1 MNLRS
6 CSALM
11 VTRSISRCCAQS
23 KLQLAVQRGLVTEI
37 AVSALLATEDVTQQ
51 AVPQAAISVGEAF
64 SRMQMGSDKELMVA
78 LVEMLQSPHSLPPP
92 AQDDMP
98 DSIPVSATVGLIM
111 QHREVDIDAT
121 NESGFIGRTVVRVP
135 GLLTEQKVYCFTD
148 SQCAG
153 PKNAE
158 HNNGTCGAGG
168 RCICP
173 LPWGGARCDRRLEC
187 RWYHRLNGWQVSGCT
202 LKQNVSFD
210 PTDLVARPF
219 VCDCAVVGS
228 LEVLVVEAA
237 AIPRQPASLWMV
249 NPIDLGSLG
258 AILASSSR
266 YYTVWIVLGIID
278 GIWLLVV
285 LFTCLRSDE
294 AKIRRAHRVHDF
306 WREQHENRVKHIRYT
321 LRERIWANMKTE
333 HSSLKCIYMKF
344 GVEKDPSLIMTG
356 AQKATVVYIVVLFE
370 ALILSMIMET
380 MDEDDY
386 AEASFVEILIQEV
399 IMAIFCAIL
408 CEPALGVM
416 NALFEKSQ
424 RVTNFHERFDEG
436 SLTTALVRTSLI
448 GLLQNGEMHQF
459 FTKWYTQLETIRVDE
474 IRTKLLDARGARN
487 HELLHNGFSRAEGA
501 TSSFAD
507 MSALVRC
514 LDAWRTQ
521 IAIMDATLTSTT
533 ILNKVLETATPGLE
547 ELPADSI
554 AHVMPLS
561 SPVAMNNEQ
570 QELPS
575 DNTNDDA
582 GQQSRVA
589 FVVGDEINQLH
600 ELPSHDGDAGQR
612 YRVALSTSVP
622 IARTS
627 STITRKVLLLRQR
640 SRKSDAGLRSAK
652 VMPSEPP
659 APDNVVALPKEADAA
674 PKVKKPGVCKQ
685 VCASLWFW
693 RIFPWAFTLVASLTL
708 HFWTIV
714 YSSSSFA
721 FSSTLTASWLQMLI
735 MSIVI
740 NVVIV
745 EAVLIAVATI
755 MTTLAAHR
763 LPKLLRR
770 ITPILCCVETC
781 MPPEW
786 EYKDH
791 DADEFEELSMQS
803 SKRKKLKLA
812 SEVKA
817 EEAEHKGKRAS
828 VTVAA
833 LPVAALPAA
842 PQPAHSRVGEG
853 TGSNEGTAKA
863 DKDPPP
869 PTEHVVADSVFSIV
883 AGPRADSISIAA
895 LSKWL
900 IQRGDIPLDKIQA
913 LFSAM
918 DTDGNGSIDRQEWRV
933 GFTAGLVQ
941 ND

>member
-1 MNLRS
+1 
-6 CSALM
+6 
-11 VTRSISRCCAQS
+11 
-23 KLQLAVQRGLVTEI
+23 
-37 AVSALLATEDVTQQ
+37 
-51 AVPQAAISVGEAF
+51 
-64 SRMQMGSDKELMVA
+64 
-78 LVEMLQSPHSLPPP
+78 
-92 AQDDMP
+92 MP
-98 DSIPVSATVGLIM
+98 
-111 QHREVDIDAT
+111 
-121 NESGFIGRTVVRVP
+121 N
-135 GLLTEQKVYCFTD
+135 
-148 SQCAG
+148 
-153 PKNAE
+153 
-158 HNNGTCGAGG
+158 
-168 RCICP
+168 
-173 LPWGGARCDRRLEC
+173 
-187 RWYHRLNGWQVSGCT
+187 
-202 LKQNVSFD
+202 
-210 PTDLVARPF
+210 
-219 VCDCAVVGS
+219 
-228 LEVLVVEAA
+228 
-237 AIPRQPASLWMV
+237 
-249 NPIDLGSLG
+249 
-258 AILASSSR
+258 
-266 YYTVWIVLGIID
+266 
-278 GIWLLVV
+278 
-285 LFTCLRSDE
+285 
-294 AKIRRAHRVHDF
+294 
-306 WREQHENRVKHIRYT
+306 
-321 LRERIWANMKTE
+321 
-333 HSSLKCIYMKF
+333 
-344 GVEKDPSLIMTG
+344 
-356 AQKATVVYIVVLFE
+356 
-370 ALILSMIMET
+370 
-380 MDEDDY
+380 
-386 AEASFVEILIQEV
+386 SFVEILIQEV
-399 IMAIFCAIL
+399 IMAIGCAIL

-474 IRTKLLDARGARN
+474 IRTKLLDVRGARN
-487 HELLHNGFSRAEGA
+487 HELLHNGLSRAEGA
-501 TSSFAD
+501 SSSFAD

-521 IAIMDATLTSTT
+521 IATTDATLTSTSS
-533 ILNKVLETATPGLE
+533 LNKVLETATPGFSCPDWRIE
-547 ELPADSI
+547 SAGNTPPQELPADST

-575 DNTNDDA
+575 DKINDDA
-582 GQQSRVA
+582 GQQRRIA

-600 ELPSHDGDAGQR
+600 ELPSQNCDAGQR
-612 YRVALSTSVP
+612 NRVALSTSVL
-622 IARTS
+622 IARTRG
-627 STITRKVLLLRQR
+627 TITRKVLLVRQR
-640 SRKSDAGLRSAK
+640 SRKSDGGLRSAK
-652 VMPSEPP
+652 VMPSGPP

-674 PKVKKPGVCKQ
+674 PKVKKSGVCKQ

-693 RIFPWAFTLVASLTL
+693 RIFPWAFTLVVSLAL

-714 YSSSSFA
+714 YSSYSFA
-721 FSSTLTASWLQMLI
+721 FSSRLTASWLQMLI

-863 DKDPPP
+863 GKGPPP

>member
-1 MNLRS
+1 M
-6 CSALM
+6 CALM

-37 AVSALLATEDVTQQ
+37 AVSALLATEDATQQ

-98 DSIPVSATVGLIM
+98 DSMPVSATVGLIM

-474 IRTKLLDARGARN
+474 IRTKLLDVRGARN
-487 HELLHNGFSRAEGA
+487 HELLHNGLSRAEGA
-501 TSSFAD
+501 SSSFAD

-521 IAIMDATLTSTT
+521 IATTDATLTSTSS
-533 ILNKVLETATPGLE
+533 LNKVLETATPGFSCPDWRIE
-547 ELPADSI
+547 SAGNTPPQELPADST

-575 DNTNDDA
+575 DKINDDA
-582 GQQSRVA
+582 GQQRRIA

-600 ELPSHDGDAGQR
+600 ELPSQNCDAGQR
-612 YRVALSTSVP
+612 NRVALSTSVL
-622 IARTS
+622 IARTRG
-627 STITRKVLLLRQR
+627 TITRKVLLVRQR
-640 SRKSDAGLRSAK
+640 SRKSDGGLRSAK
-652 VMPSEPP
+652 VMPSGPP

-674 PKVKKPGVCKQ
+674 PKVKKSGVCKQ

-693 RIFPWAFTLVASLTL
+693 RIFPWAFTLVVSLAL

-714 YSSSSFA
+714 YSSYSFA
-721 FSSTLTASWLQMLI
+721 FSSRLTASWLQMLI
-735 MSIVI
+735 MTIVI

-745 EAVLIAVATI
+745 EAVLIAVVTI
-755 MTTLAAHR
+755 VTTLAAHR
-763 LPKLLRR
+763 LPKLVRR

-791 DADEFEELSMQS
+791 DADDFEELSMQS

-812 SEVKA
+812 SE
-817 EEAEHKGKRAS
+817 
-828 VTVAA
+828 
-833 LPVAALPAA
+833 
-842 PQPAHSRVGEG
+842 
-853 TGSNEGTAKA
+853 
-863 DKDPPP
+863 
-869 PTEHVVADSVFSIV
+869 I
-883 AGPRADSISIAA
+883 
-895 LSKWL
+895 
-900 IQRGDIPLDKIQA
+900 
-913 LFSAM
+913 
-918 DTDGNGSIDRQEWRV
+918 
-933 GFTAGLVQ
+933 
-941 ND
+941 